1 MANSKSYQVDIFN
14 IICIILFIVFCY
26 ISAQTPSSKDNFE
39 WDYGYDIHVDGHN

>member
-1 MANSKSYQVDIFN
+1 MDNKSNTSIKLFN
-14 IICIILFIVFCY
+14 LLCFILFIVFCY